1 MVVQAIQHN
10 QKEEPIELI
19 EIPESLPYEI
29 IEHDSLLTI
38 ESNMNKLEDK
48 VVLTARS
55 LLKLTTEMKIQLFEI
70 ERLEKTIISMHEYMV
85 RQSQRIEELEGDVDD
100 VRAKQKPKS
109 LFNFNESVWAKLF
122 KE

>member
-1 MVVQAIQHN
+1 M
-10 QKEEPIELI
+10 
-19 EIPESLPYEI
+19 
-29 IEHDSLLTI
+29 LTI

-70 ERLEKTIISMHEYMV
+70 KQLKKTIINIHKYIV
-85 RQSQRIEELEGDVDD
+85 RQSERIDELEGDIDD

-109 LFNFNESVWAKLF
+109 LFNINESVWSKLF
-122 KE
+122 K